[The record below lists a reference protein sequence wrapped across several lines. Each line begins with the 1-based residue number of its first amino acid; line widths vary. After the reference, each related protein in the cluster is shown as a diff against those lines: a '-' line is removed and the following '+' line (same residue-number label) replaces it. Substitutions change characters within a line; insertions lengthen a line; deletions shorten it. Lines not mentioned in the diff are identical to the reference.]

1 MKKITAL
8 CFCTA
13 ILAVLTGCSSV
24 QTTQR
29 LNHMRSGTPPKE
41 DLVQIHTQIDGVFL
55 FGFIPLF
62 SGSANTPGKTTMF
75 MNTIR
80 QDYAV
85 LMATSAARQ
94 MGATTIENINTT
106 FHSHS
111 QFPWFF
117 LTDKCVQV
125 SLLASK

>member
-1 MKKITAL
+1 MKKIIAL

-13 ILAVLTGCSSV
+13 MVIVLTGCSSV

-29 LNHMRSGTPPKE
+29 LNHMRTGAPPK
-41 DLVQIHTQIDGVFL
+41 DDPVQVHVMIDGVYL
-55 FGFIPLF
+55 FGFIPLI

-75 MNTIR
+75 MNTVR

-94 MGATTIENINTT
+94 LGATQIENLNTT
-106 FHSHS
+106 FHSRP

-117 LTDKCVQV
+117 LTDKWVQV
-125 SLLASK
+125 SLLATK